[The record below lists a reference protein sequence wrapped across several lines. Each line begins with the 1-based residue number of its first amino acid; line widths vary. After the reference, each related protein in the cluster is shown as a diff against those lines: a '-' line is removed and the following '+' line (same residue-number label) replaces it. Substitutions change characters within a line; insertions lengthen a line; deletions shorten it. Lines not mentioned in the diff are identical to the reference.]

1 MDPHDFEEEEA
12 SELVRM
18 RTDSGEME
26 DIDHPDDGGAGSG
39 VGSSSPSAFSSS
51 ASSSVASSLAST
63 PGARG
68 SAIEFNHLNVYIPPS
83 TFQGWCGGAKAAPK
97 HILRDLNGKLQ
108 APAMVAVLGPSG
120 GGKTTFIRTVS
131 GHADHSAYNIR
142 GSVVVDGQPLTP
154 KLAREFGYV
163 LQHEKLHPNLTVWEA
178 LMFSALL
185 GLPRTLSYQQK
196 KQRVKQVLRAIGL
209 LKVKNSMIGDTEE
222 GLSGGERRRLAI
234 GIELLKNSKILFLDE
249 PTSGLDAHSAYYVME
264 LLREL
269 AMDNRLVITSI
280 HQPREEIFQMFTHVM
295 LFYEGRMLFFGS
307 QQQLQAF
314 FTLHGLVVPKGMSS
328 ADFMVDLACR
338 GEFPEWDESD
348 LPQVTEEGE
357 EESSLDSLES
367 SKASGFVEADVSAAA
382 KKKQA
387 GKGKNGKYAQLQ
399 EDQGLPE
406 LGLEDDS
413 FLNDDFNQDDDGQQ
427 GAPISM
433 QFLVLMYRSMLIN
446 VRDGANSWM
455 LLFIGAAVATVAAL
469 MFRYISTSDFLFL
482 RNAYFLGCFYVVDLP
497 SFSLHRWY
505 TDNEFFRHELNNGY
519 YRLLPLFI
527 AETIVT
533 DLLKYFF
540 IALTFSSI
548 FYPIVP
554 FDHSFDGWLY
564 AFIIYYL
571 GAQCFISVARI
582 LTCTLVWDES
592 YSHSAYGFCGVVIGL
607 TCGVLVLPSDLPPV
621 YNWAYAINPMSYM
634 INGLTLHEFK
644 GRLSGE
650 DEKKLHDLW
659 PQNPWENVV
668 IVFCYY
674 LLLRVII
681 FLSMFW
687 IKRNRPSLG
696 YYIKRCFGSR
706 AKPVYH

>member
-1 MDPHDFEEEEA
+1 MTA
-12 SELVRM
+12 SAL
-18 RTDSGEME
+18 TSSGR
-26 DIDHPDDGGAGSG
+26 
-39 VGSSSPSAFSSS
+39 
-51 ASSSVASSLAST
+51 ASS
-63 PGARG
+63 
-68 SAIEFNHLNVYIPPS
+68 IEFNNVNVFVPPS
-83 TFQGWCGGAKAAPK
+83 FFQGCCGGPKGVPK
-97 HILRDLNGKLQ
+97 HILKDISGRLQ

-185 GLPRTLSYQQK
+185 GLPRTLSYKEK
-196 KQRVKQVLRAIGL
+196 KHRVKQVLRAIGL

-269 AMDNRLVITSI
+269 AMDNRLVVTSI

-295 LFYEGRMLFFGS
+295 LFYEGRMLFLGS
-307 QQQLQAF
+307 QPQLKAF
-314 FTLHGLVVPKGMSS
+314 FTLHGLFVPKGMSS

-338 GEFPEWDESD
+338 GEFPEWDPTD
-348 LPQVTEEGE
+348 LPQAEDEEEGE
-357 EESSLDSLES
+357 EHDLAAEEAEESRS
-367 SKASGFVEADVSAAA
+367 SGFVEADLKAT
-382 KKKQA
+382 KP
-387 GKGKNGKYAQLQ
+387 KGKSKYSKLKEETPSASLDSV
-399 EDQGLPE
+399 E
-406 LGLEDDS
+406 DS
-413 FLNDDFNQDDDGQQ
+413 FLNDDFVNDEGQQ
-427 GAPISM
+427 GAPLTM

-446 VRDGANSWM
+446 VRDGANCWM
-455 LLFIGAAVATVAAL
+455 LLIIGAAVAGIAAL
-469 MFRYISTSDFLFL
+469 MFRYIDSDDFLFL

-497 SFSLHRWY
+497 SFSLHRWF
-505 TDNEFFRHELNNGY
+505 TDVEFFRHELNNGY
-519 YRLLPLFI
+519 YRLFPLFI

-533 DLLKYFF
+533 DLVKYFF
-540 IALTFSSI
+540 IALTFSSL

-554 FDHSFDGWLY
+554 FDHSFEGWLY
-564 AFIIYYL
+564 AFVIYYL
-571 GAQCFISVARI
+571 GAQCFISIARL

-607 TCGVLVLPSDLPPV
+607 TCGVLVMPNDLPPV

-644 GRLSGE
+644 GRIKNEE
-650 DEKKLHDLW
+650 DAKKLDELW
-659 PQNPWENVV
+659 PQNPWENVI

-674 LLLRVII
+674 LLLRVVI
-681 FLSMFW
+681 FIAMFW
-687 IKRNRPSLG
+687 IRRNRPSLG
-696 YYIKRCFGSR
+696 YYIKRLLGSR

>member
-1 MDPHDFEEEEA
+1 MDPHDFEEEEG

-18 RTDSGEME
+18 RTDSGEM
-26 DIDHPDDGGAGSG
+26 IDLDHNDDGGEGSG
-39 VGSSSPSAFSSS
+39 VGSSSVFSSS
-51 ASSSVASSLAST
+51 ASTSAVSGLSS
-63 PGARG
+63 GART
-68 SAIEFNHLNVYIPPS
+68 SSIDFKHLNVYVQPS
-83 TFQGWCGGAKAAPK
+83 AFQGWCGGAKAAPK
-97 HILRDLNGKLQ
+97 HILRDLNGTLQ

-131 GHADHSAYNIR
+131 GHADHSAYSIR

-185 GLPRTLSYQQK
+185 GLPRTLTYQQK

-234 GIELLKNSKILFLDE
+234 GIELLKNSKVLFLDE

-295 LFYEGRMLFFGS
+295 LFYEGCMLFFGT
-307 QQQLQAF
+307 QQQLKAF

-348 LPQVTEEGE
+348 LPQDAGVAEADEGSFE
-357 EESSLDSLES
+357 AEG
-367 SKASGFVEADVSAAA
+367 SKATGFVEADLSAV
-382 KKKQA
+382 KL
-387 GKGKNGKYAQLQ
+387 KGKSKYVKLK
-399 EDQGLPE
+399 EEGLPE
-406 LGLEDDS
+406 LSLGDEEDN
-413 FLNDDFNQDDDGQQ
+413 FLNDESNEDDVQ

-433 QFLVLMYRSMLIN
+433 QFLVLMYRSLLIN
-446 VRDGANSWM
+446 ARDGANSWM
-455 LLFIGAAVATVAAL
+455 LLIIGAAVATVAAL

-540 IALTFSSI
+540 IAFTFSSI

-554 FDHSFDGWLY
+554 FDHSFEGWLY

-571 GAQCFISVARI
+571 GAQCFISVARL

-650 DEKKLHDLW
+650 DEKKLEELW

-668 IVFCYY
+668 IVFFYY

-681 FLSMFW
+681 FIAMFW

-696 YYIKRCFGSR
+696 YYIRRAFGSR
-706 AKPVYH
+706 TKPVYH

>member
-1 MDPHDFEEEEA
+1 MDTHLDHEDYEHEDHEMVPMHSADFGDNGDDDD
-12 SELVRM
+12 ELDV
-18 RTDSGEME
+18 GNAV
-26 DIDHPDDGGAGSG
+26 GAAALT
-39 VGSSSPSAFSSS
+39 GSSSLGSTAATTMRSSG
-51 ASSSVASSLAST
+51 L
-63 PGARG
+63 
-68 SAIEFNHLNVYIPPS
+68 SAIEFNNVNVYVPPS
-83 TFQGWCGGAKAAPK
+83 FFQGCCGGAKGVPK
-97 HILRDLNGKLQ
+97 HILRDISGRLQ

-131 GHADHSAYNIR
+131 GHADHSVYNIR
-142 GSVVVDGQPLTP
+142 GSVVVDDQPLTP

-185 GLPRTLSYQQK
+185 GLPRTLTYQEK
-196 KQRVKQVLRAIGL
+196 KQRVKQVLRSIGL
-209 LKVKNSMIGDTEE
+209 HKVKKSMIGDTEE

-264 LLREL
+264 LLKEL
-269 AMDNRLVITSI
+269 AMDNRLVVTSI

-295 LFYEGRMLFFGS
+295 LFYEGRMLFLGT
-307 QQQLQAF
+307 QPQLKAF

-328 ADFMVDLACR
+328 ADYMVDLACR
-338 GEFPEWDESD
+338 GEFPEWDPTD
-348 LPQVTEEGE
+348 LPQGDGE
-357 EESSLDSLES
+357 SEESPFDDES
-367 SKASGFVEADVSAAA
+367 RSSGFVEAELKSPRSKGVVS
-382 KKKQA
+382 
-387 GKGKNGKYAQLQ
+387 KGKNYSKLK
-399 EDQGLPE
+399 EKLPE
-406 LGLEDDS
+406 VGIDDDN
-413 FLNDDFNQDDDGQQ
+413 FLNDDFVDDGGQQ
-427 GAPISM
+427 GASLSM
-433 QFLVLMYRSMLIN
+433 QFLVLMYRSILIN
-446 VRDGANSWM
+446 LRDGANCWM
-455 LLFIGAAVATVAAL
+455 LLIIGAAVAAIAAL
-469 MFRYISTSDFLFL
+469 MFRYIESSDFLFL

-505 TDNEFFRHELNNGY
+505 TDVEFFRHELNNGY
-519 YRLLPLFI
+519 YRLFPLFI
-527 AETIVT
+527 AETLVT

-540 IALTFSSI
+540 IAFTFSSL

-554 FDHSFDGWLY
+554 FEHSFDGWLY
-564 AFIIYYL
+564 AFVIYYL
-571 GAQCFISVARI
+571 GAQCFISIARL

-607 TCGVLVLPSDLPPV
+607 TCGVLVMPNDLPPV

-644 GRLSGE
+644 GRLTG
-650 DEKKLHDLW
+650 DDAKKLDELW
-659 PQNPWENVV
+659 PQNPWENVI

-674 LLLRVII
+674 LFLRVVI
-681 FLSMFW
+681 FLAMFW
-687 IKRNRPSLG
+687 IRRNRPSMG